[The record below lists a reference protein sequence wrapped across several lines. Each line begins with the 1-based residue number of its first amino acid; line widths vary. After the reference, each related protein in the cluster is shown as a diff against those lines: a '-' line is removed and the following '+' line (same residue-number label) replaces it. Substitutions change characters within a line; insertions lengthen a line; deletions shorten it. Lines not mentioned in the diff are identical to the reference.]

1 MRSTSW
7 ATTRSLNLETR
18 FGVSRGFPFSCVVVA
33 DHPVC
38 RRDVEEAN
46 EKAPAFSRIFKE
58 MILVTSKAKPM
69 LRTGKGTVMKKAMMK
84 LYESEIDAL

>member
-1 MRSTSW
+1 MCR
-7 ATTRSLNLETR
+7 E
-18 FGVSRGFPFSCVVVA
+18 GFFFCCVVVA
-33 DHPVC
+33 DRHVC